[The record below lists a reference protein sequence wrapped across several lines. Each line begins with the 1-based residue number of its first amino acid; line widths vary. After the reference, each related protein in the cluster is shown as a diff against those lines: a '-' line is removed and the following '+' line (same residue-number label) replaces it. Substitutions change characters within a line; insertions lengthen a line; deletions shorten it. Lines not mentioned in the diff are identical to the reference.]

1 MDRGLVI
8 IPAGMRG
15 QSHVWPGEAEAGE
28 MIQLSGEENGCLG
41 NKTGGLTF
49 SVMAVFSFSH

>member
-1 MDRGLVI
+1 
-8 IPAGMRG
+8 MRG
-15 QSHVWPGEAEAGE
+15 QSHVWPGEAGAGE

-41 NKTGGLTF
+41 NKTEDLTF